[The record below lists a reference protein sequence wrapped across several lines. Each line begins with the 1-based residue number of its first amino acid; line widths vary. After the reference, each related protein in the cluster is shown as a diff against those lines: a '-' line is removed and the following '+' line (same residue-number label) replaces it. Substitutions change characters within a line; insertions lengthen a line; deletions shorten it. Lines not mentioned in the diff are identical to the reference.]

1 MRHTIAV
8 VVMLFILTVGL
19 VMPATAGFSFAP
31 TFLFAIRDG
40 QVETHYLVRFVG
52 AESGELAPTGNVLR
66 PLPGEEVV
74 CQVLQVH
81 AGVRLRDFSF
91 RFARVAIPESEDWVS
106 FALDEA
112 YGHIGRLGCFQPV
125 PNDLATPL
133 RFRLHVEDGK
143 SHEVRIFGFK
153 EPIINGL
160 MSLLGLSKDD
170 LVEYSLLYVVPRESK
185 PEVVAPTAAVTTV
198 IDGSQF
204 ADAEATTENFRRA
217 AEALAAVQGQVA
229 QAVERLNLNDVAL
242 AEGIQANGMAIAEL
256 EARVAAT
263 ETWIRS
269 VEGRQVLVPPTAKTS
284 SQHSVSAER
293 CDFRI
298 NLPPGVVTRVETLDE
313 RGSRV
318 YDRRYAGYIPMNN
331 YPEGLTFCLRLTW
344 EGASA
349 PDPWKVVR
357 SVRPNMVVNYT
368 NMEVR

>member
-106 FALDEA
+106 FALDEGF
-112 YGHIGRLGCFQPV
+112 GHIGQLGAFSSAPGG
-125 PNDLATPL
+125 LATPL
-133 RFRLHVEDGK
+133 RFRLRVKDGE

-160 MSLLGLSKDD
+160 MSLFGLSHDN
-170 LVEYSLLYVVPRESK
+170 LVEYSLLYVVPRE
-185 PEVVAPTAAVTTV
+185 PEVVTPTATATTIV
-198 IDGSQF
+198 DGSQF

-217 AEALAAVQGQVA
+217 AEALTAVQGEVA

-242 AEGIQANGMAIAEL
+242 AEGIQANGTAIAEL

-263 ETWIRS
+263 EAWVRS
-269 VEGRQVLVPPTAKTS
+269 VEGRQVLVPSTTTTS
-284 SQHSVSAER
+284 VQHSAASAER

-357 SVRPNMVVNYT
+357 SVQPNMAVDYT
-368 NMEVR
+368 TLEAR